1 MKTEVKRRS
10 ARTLLL
16 GVVLG
21 GALATSCSSASG
33 ALDLVEGPVT
43 LTTTTPLASG
53 DALSSGQTIS
63 ITVASNST
71 LDQSSLAT
79 AGFPSGNASMKV
91 LECDDPGGLK
101 ANLPQTEQ
109 YKCDGSTIASTTY
122 VNADGSFK
130 IASYTVYALPDL
142 VTLGE
147 PADSKPVCGTTADEC
162 VLYIGPNQTDFSKP
176 HLFSSP
182 FLVTASSNDKGAA
195 VSGSSAPTGSNAAV
209 ALTPGAAT
217 SSTATTSG
225 TLAYTGAP
233 PLWWWMVGAGGVLL
247 MAGAVA
253 RRLLGRLAE
262 P

>member
-1 MKTEVKRRS
+1 MKTEVRRRS

-21 GALATSCSSASG
+21 GVLATSCSSASG

-43 LTTTTPLASG
+43 LTTTTPLVSG
-53 DALSSGQTIS
+53 DALSSGQTID
-63 ITVASNST
+63 ITVAANST
-71 LDQSSLAT
+71 LDQSSLAA

-101 ANLPQTEQ
+101 ANLPQTEEFR
-109 YKCDGSTIASTTY
+109 CDGATIASTTY
-122 VNADGSFK
+122 VNTDGSFK
-130 IASYTVYALPDL
+130 IDSYTVYALPDL

-147 PADSKPVCGTTADEC
+147 PADSKPVCGTAANEC
-162 VLYIGPNQTDFSKP
+162 VLYIGPNQTDLSKP

-182 FLVTASSNDKGAA
+182 FLVTANGNDKGAA
-195 VSGSSAPTGSNAAV
+195 ASGSNAPTGSNAA
-209 ALTPGAAT
+209 ALAPR
-217 SSTATTSG
+217 TATTSG

-233 PLWWWMVGAGGVLL
+233 PLWWWLVGAGGILL
-247 MAGAVA
+247 VVGVSA
-253 RRLLGRLAE
+253 RRLLGRLTE